1 MRKRVVV
8 RAPNVRPTTRR
19 AEPFS
24 IRAGERLRAWVARHI
39 VADDPYDREDLEEVG
54 TGERTPHWTRLGLVI
69 MVLSACISV
78 MGLIMLWMW
87 RTG

>member
-1 MRKRVVV
+1 MRKRVV
-8 RAPNVRPTTRR
+8 RAPNVRLTTRR

-39 VADDPYDREDLEEVG
+39 VADDPYDGEDPQQSEREEMTSLWMAV
-54 TGERTPHWTRLGLVI
+54 GLVI
-69 MVLSACISV
+69 MVLSAFISI

-87 RTG
+87 HTG